1 MLLIVATILLMQLA
15 TLESF
20 MLSNRGWTLKTTK
33 LSMLDKTSIMKET
46 KYLSGVFGLVNM
58 LVFASPAFASG
69 PLEYINPKDAVLV
82 TEAASST
89 DVKTG
94 REGLQDLINK
104 LDSLKSEL
112 EKNRQAEVS
121 DRVQK
126 DFRLDAVRETLN
138 KFNGAF
144 SEDTQRGS
152 DRLIRLFLQDVTSLE
167 REGQVKTGRER
178 SEARTNSILKTLNK
192 AESTLKELQSFY
204 PK

>member
-1 MLLIVATILLMQLA
+1 M
-15 TLESF
+15 
-20 MLSNRGWTLKTTK
+20 
-33 LSMLDKTSIMKET
+33 
-46 KYLSGVFGLVNM
+46 FGLVNM

-138 KFNGAF
+138 KVRR
-144 SEDTQRGS
+144 QRLPPS
-152 DRLIRLFLQDVTSLE
+152 HLTPSYSLMAPSP
-167 REGQVKTGRER
+167 RIHSV
-178 SEARTNSILKTLNK
+178 EAIV
-192 AESTLKELQSFY
+192 
-204 PK
+204 